1 VSAAPAFSSVR
12 GVLFDL
18 DGTLIDSR
26 RDLATAVNLTRAE
39 YHLPPLPV
47 ETVTAFIGDGARNL
61 VRRAL
66 AGSSADPDQAL
77 PRFKQHYT
85 AHMTDETVCY
95 PGTHGTLAA
104 LRAAG
109 LRCAVITNKPEH
121 ATRALLQHF
130 GLLAFFDPVIGG
142 DTLPVLKPDPRALLH
157 VAARWGLPPA
167 QLIMVGDH
175 DTDIT
180 AAHRAGM
187 RAVYLRSGFGVI
199 RDEQPDVMLD
209 DITQLPRLLGLAP
222 RPPMQ
227 GL

>member
-1 VSAAPAFSSVR
+1 MSAPPAFTGVR

-26 RDLATAVNLTRAE
+26 RDLTTAVNLLRAE
-39 YHLPPLPV
+39 YQLAPLSV
-47 ETVTAFIGDGARNL
+47 EAVTSLIGDGARNL

-66 AGSSADPDQAL
+66 ARADVDLDAAL
-77 PRFKQHYT
+77 ARFKQHYA
-85 AHMTDETVCY
+85 AHMTDETICY
-95 PGTHGTLAA
+95 PGTHSTLAA

-109 LRCAVITNKPEH
+109 LHCAVITNKPEH
-121 ATRALLQHF
+121 PTRALLAHF

-157 VAARWGLPPA
+157 VAELWGLPPA
-167 QLIMVGDH
+167 CIIMVGDH

-187 RAVYLRSGFGVI
+187 RAVYLRSGFGHI
-199 RDEQPDVMLD
+199 RDVQPDVVLD
-209 DITQLPRLLGLAP
+209 DITQLPRLPGLMP
-222 RPPMQ
+222 RTHVDDR
-227 GL
+227 